1 MNEITPTPKVQTIEN
16 ATLDDVRPGD
26 HLDWEWTRVR
36 NGVTITSQ
44 RVGIAYHRDSDGDW
58 WAVEGGWL
66 TQGEGKDITLTIRRP
81 AVEEVELPT
90 EPCVLTDVRLREALV
105 AGAALWTGL
114 EVVVAGFAGR
124 AVVMRVRD
132 LVAFTLPDGIRAR
145 RDGEHEDGTPRF
157 VTEEGRG

>member
-81 AVEEVELPT
+81 IQDLPT
-90 EPCVLTDVRLREALV
+90 KPGTVIVWADGHKYIEATVGGVTYRAREAILLGGDEWHAAWRSD
-105 AGAALWTGL
+105 AGVQVYVTPEQITPGTCKVDAA
-114 EVVVAGFAGR
+114 
-124 AVVMRVRD
+124 
-132 LVAFTLPDGIRAR
+132 
-145 RDGEHEDGTPRF
+145 
-157 VTEEGRG
+157 

>member
-81 AVEEVELPT
+81 IQDLPT
-90 EPCVLTDVRLREALV
+90 KPGTVIVRADGHKYIEATGSVSGATWRTKEAVLGADGRWYGVWRGPR
-105 AGAALWTGL
+105 GAACS
-114 EVVVAGFAGR
+114 VASDQI
-124 AVVMRVRD
+124 D
-132 LVAFTLPDGIRAR
+132 LDTWKVDS
-145 RDGEHEDGTPRF
+145 
-157 VTEEGRG
+157 V